1 MLVLPGEVSVCLFA
15 DLVVQDLAELLD
27 KDKDAR

>member
-1 MLVLPGEVSVCLFA
+1 MLGLPGEMSACLFA
-15 DLVVQDLAELLD
+15 DILVQDLAELLD

>member
-1 MLVLPGEVSVCLFA
+1 MLGLPGEVSACLFA
-15 DLVVQDLAELLD
+15 DIAVQDLAELLD